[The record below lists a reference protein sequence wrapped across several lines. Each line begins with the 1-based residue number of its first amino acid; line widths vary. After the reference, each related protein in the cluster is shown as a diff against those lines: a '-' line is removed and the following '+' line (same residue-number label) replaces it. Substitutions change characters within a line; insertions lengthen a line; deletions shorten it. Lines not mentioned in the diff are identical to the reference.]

1 MTYEQYEEQ
10 AEKERED
17 NRKIIHLFRKWL
29 AEKGLKEKTINK
41 HVDNILF
48 YINEY
53 LLYEEAIPAEEGIT
67 SINEFFNW
75 FFPRKAMWSSL
86 TSTKETVASLKK
98 FYKYLVEI
106 GLVDEE
112 DYRFLLSEVKHNMDE
127 WLEHYDDQY

>member
-1 MTYEQYEEQ
+1 LLG
-10 AEKERED
+10 
-17 NRKIIHLFRKWL
+17 NHL
-29 AEKGLKEKTINK
+29 
-41 HVDNILF
+41 LF

-53 LLYEEAIPAEEGIT
+53 LLYEEAIPAKEGIT
-67 SINEFFNW
+67 SINGFFNW

-98 FYKYLVEI
+98 FYKYLMEI

-127 WLEHYDDQY
+127 WLEHYDDQYGW

>member
-17 NRKIIHLFRKWL
+17 NRKIIHQFRKWL
-29 AEKGLKEKTINK
+29 VEKGLKEKTINK